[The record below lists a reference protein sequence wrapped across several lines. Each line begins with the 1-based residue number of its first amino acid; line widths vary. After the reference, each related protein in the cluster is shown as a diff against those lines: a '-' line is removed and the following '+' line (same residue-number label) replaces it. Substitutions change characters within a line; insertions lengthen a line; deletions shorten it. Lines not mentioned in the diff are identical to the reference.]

1 MTGQIQIIGY
11 RENRISDTEWDVH
24 YEVLYSCTEEENIDA
39 NSILWR
45 YKDFGDS
52 HWERSIPRK
61 CLIEILTEPNKC
73 FPPLHEYTPYIVKR
87 TKEPLKYIKDY
98 EDFLIREV
106 SNEQE

>member
-1 MTGQIQIIGY
+1 MTDRIQIIGY
-11 RENRISDTEWDVH
+11 RENEISATEWNVH

-39 NSILWR
+39 NYILWS
-45 YKDFGDS
+45 YKDRNES
-52 HWERSIPRK
+52 LWERSIPRE

-73 FPPLHEYTPYIVKR
+73 FPPHEDTPYNVER

-106 SNEQE
+106 SDEQE